1 MFDIAVDGE
10 QISKPEFVQLT
21 NSMQK
26 GQYVRFK
33 IKNYAGQS
41 ILEESYLKFEEEATI
56 QSFLKDLL
64 KTKIRQKKITKAEA
78 KTIQKFLFLEETQQK
93 DHVPEPNTWLKHK
106 NVSYEKENKI
116 NEIKEKKKHFS
127 RRQVSL
133 SIIMLLFFLFSVVI
147 VFRLSPHFRVDT
159 NTLYD
164 VEAVELAAFK
174 EDLSSLTPKKIG
186 EKYPEKLNEIE
197 TYYLEKKDFDS
208 LQELNEYHPTK
219 NSTFDL
225 AFHQKDWEKIIVADV
240 DDLTKERQVML
251 AHAFIQL
258 NQLEEAELL
267 NSRLNSELLIE
278 ELDQAYVKKGL
289 SFLKQRKVADAVK
302 LTDAIQH
309 EDIEKFLRSYID
321 NATIIID
328 FIELYEEKNDEKNQ
342 HIWERKL
349 QELGEDSRHE

>member
-1 MFDIAVDGE
+1 M
-10 QISKPEFVQLT
+10 K
-21 NSMQK
+21 
-26 GQYVRFK
+26 
-33 IKNYAGQS
+33 
-41 ILEESYLKFEEEATI
+41 
-56 QSFLKDLL
+56 
-64 KTKIRQKKITKAEA
+64 
-78 KTIQKFLFLEETQQK
+78 
-93 DHVPEPNTWLKHK
+93 
-106 NVSYEKENKI
+106 
-116 NEIKEKKKHFS
+116 
-127 RRQVSL
+127 
-133 SIIMLLFFLFSVVI
+133 
-147 VFRLSPHFRVDT
+147 
-159 NTLYD
+159 
-164 VEAVELAAFK
+164 LAAFK

-208 LQELNEYHPTK
+208 LQELNKYHPTK
-219 NSTFDL
+219 NNTFDL
-225 AFHQKDWEKIIVADV
+225 AFHQKDWERTIEADV

-309 EDIEKFLRSYID
+309 EDIEKILRSYID

-328 FIELYEEKNDEKNQ
+328 FIELYEEKDDEKNQ

-349 QELGEDSRHE
+349 PRVRGGLKT